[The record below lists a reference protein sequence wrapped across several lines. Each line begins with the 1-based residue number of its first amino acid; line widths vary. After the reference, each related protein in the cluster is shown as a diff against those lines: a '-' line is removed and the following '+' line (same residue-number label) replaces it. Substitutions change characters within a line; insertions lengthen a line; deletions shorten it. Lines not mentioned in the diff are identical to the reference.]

1 MKNLLIILNII
12 FIPALWANDLNSH
25 FSEAGNLTDQQVQQ
39 SREFVHEGI
48 KDKIVTEG
56 CQSLDNCQVED
67 DSQLERVI
75 GQVYTTALPAI
86 LKEFKSDSTK
96 SSKDTPTQDVKDN
109 KEVKNNKEVVDNK
122 EAPKENQAPQGEEAK
137 DQTDWCMIA
146 AMGYEM
152 YAMIFQ
158 EKMQKEKSKSAE
170 EIPDSQLRTLVNLR
184 ETHKAR
190 KKSANY
196 QATAYGVVTGCYALM
211 LMGGG
216 LTWGWDTG
224 IKMGGAAL
232 LTTLY
237 MKKADKH
244 DRLAD
249 KVQTVINSLPKSGE
263 CNPWTQSSCFCEEP
277 TSRDRYPAE
286 FQEVCVLNGGDF
298 NTPKMA
304 MGCAA
309 TDANGKVTYDEQ
321 CHCKQTNTCVS
332 AKISAFTPTLS
343 GVTNLMNQ
351 MKSGV
356 ELLDSGFYDEAKLKA
371 YSTQTAAMGS
381 KLARQ
386 IENPNPQP
394 VKLTEDQKKVAK
406 ELAGLVTPELAAQIA
421 SAEPHYPE
429 NSIANP
435 GDGKASLSLA
445 EKKEEGLKAKGVK
458 GKYKTGVA
466 ANTSPKK
473 EKGFTMPNLL
483 NQKKAPASSSVE
495 IMNFAERAVSN
506 ADVSNTPDTPIF
518 DIISNRYRHTW
529 KRLDEKAQAL
539 E

>member
-12 FIPALWANDLNSH
+12 FIPTLWANDLNST
-25 FSEAGNLTDQQVQQ
+25 FSEAGNLTDQQVKQ
-39 SREFVHEGI
+39 SKDFVHEGI
-48 KDKIVTEG
+48 KDQVVTEG
-56 CQSLDNCQVED
+56 CNSLDNCQVED
-67 DSQLERVI
+67 DGQLERVI

-86 LKEFKSDSTK
+86 LSQFKSSDSGSSK
-96 SSKDTPTQDVKDN
+96 SSKSSNDTPKETQNADS
-109 KEVKNNKEVVDNK
+109 
-122 EAPKENQAPQGEEAK
+122 AAENSTNQGGESAK

-152 YAMIFQ
+152 YAMVFQ
-158 EKMQKEKSKSAE
+158 EKMQKDKSKTAE
-170 EIPDSQLRTLVNLR
+170 EIPDPQLRTLVNLR

-190 KKSANY
+190 KKSATY
-196 QATAYGVVTGCYALM
+196 QATAYGTITACYALM
-211 LMGGG
+211 LSQSW
-216 LTWGWDTG
+216 LTLGWDTG

-237 MKKADKH
+237 IKKADKH
-244 DRLAD
+244 DKLAD
-249 KVQTVINSLPKSGE
+249 KVQTVINALPKSGA

-277 TSRDRYPAE
+277 TSKDRYPAE
-286 FQEVCVLNGGDF
+286 YQEVCVLNGGDF

-321 CHCKQTNTCVS
+321 CRCKQTNTCVS

-343 GVTNLMNQ
+343 GATNLMQQ
-351 MKSGV
+351 MKAGV
-356 ELLDSGFYDEAKLKA
+356 ELLDSGFYDEAKLNT

-386 IENPNPQP
+386 ITNPNPEP
-394 VKLTEDQKKVAK
+394 VNLTNEQKKVAK
-406 ELAGLVTPELAAQIA
+406 ELAGLVTPELAAKIA
-421 SAEPHYPE
+421 SAKPQYPE
-429 NSIANP
+429 NSIAKP
-435 GDGKASLSLA
+435 ESGAKAALSLA
-445 EKKEEGLKAKGVK
+445 EKKEEGLKAKAVK

-466 ANTSPKK
+466 SNTASKK
-473 EKGFTMPNLL
+473 EKGFVMPNLL
-483 NQKKAPASSSVE
+483 NQKKAPAGSNIE

-518 DIISNRYRHTW
+518 DIISNRYRHAW
-529 KRLDEKAQAL
+529 KRLDEKAQAP
-539 E
+539 